1 MAGIY
6 NLNDLSTRVF
16 HDFSQNERKWTKTI
30 YTNKQLVKLLGS
42 LIDNNHENVF
52 TTINKPGFF
61 SYEHLN
67 KNYPNFSH
75 HTMYDVFKR
84 LELRK

>member
-6 NLNDLSTRVF
+6 NLDDLSTRVF
-16 HDFSQNERKWTKTI
+16 HDFSQNERKWTKTY
-30 YTNKQLVKLLGS
+30 YTNKQLVKLLGG
-42 LIDNNHENVF
+42 LINKNYENVF
-52 TTINKPGFF
+52 TPINKPRVFPF
-61 SYEHLN
+61 EYMN

-75 HTMYDVFKR
+75 EIMYDVFKR